1 MKSTAASSTNAP
13 YLMAMPVVF
22 VFLWSTGFIGAKLG
36 LPYVEPL
43 TFLAIRF
50 GLCFVIMLPVIVLT
64 KTVWPRRWQDFG
76 HISISGLFMH
86 GGYLGFVFLS
96 IDQGVPAG
104 ISSLIVGIQPLIVAA
119 LAGILL
125 GEVVSRRQ
133 WIGLLLG
140 LIGVFLVVL
149 NKLSLGQGTSFGM
162 SLSFVALFSIAIGTL
177 YQKKFCSQMNLKSG
191 NFIQY
196 IAAGLYFYAMSLI
209 FEERTIIWSG
219 ELVFAMGWLVIV
231 LSFGAVTL
239 LYMLLRT
246 GAAANVSSLFY
257 LTPPCTAIVAYFLF
271 DETLGPISLIG
282 MAVAVIGVALV
293 NYKSAKEKAI

>member
-1 MKSTAASSTNAP
+1 MKNPAATSPETP
-13 YLMAMPVVF
+13 FLLAMPIVF

-43 TFLAIRF
+43 TFLATRF
-50 GLCFVIMLPVIVLT
+50 GICFLIMLPVILFT
-64 KTVWPRRWQDFG
+64 KTIWPNRWQDFG
-76 HISISGLFMH
+76 HISVSGLLMH

-119 LAGILL
+119 LAGVLL
-125 GEVVSRRQ
+125 GEVVSGRQ
-133 WIGLLLG
+133 WAGLLLG
-140 LIGVFLVVL
+140 LAGVFLVVF
-149 NKLSLGQGTSFGM
+149 NKLSLGQGTTFGM
-162 SLSFVALFSIAIGTL
+162 GLSFIALFSIALGTL
-177 YQKKFCSQMNLKSG
+177 YQKKFCAQMNLKSG
-191 NFIQY
+191 NFIQF
-196 IAAGLYFYAMSLI
+196 IAAGLYFYALSLI
-209 FEERTIIWSG
+209 FEEGDIIWHG

-271 DETLGPISLIG
+271 DETLGPLSLLG
-282 MAVAVIGVALV
+282 MAVAVVGVALV
-293 NYKSAKEKAI
+293 NFKTTKEKST